1 MSDGIPHH
9 LEKNMRTNFA
19 ILTLT
24 ATLIAAN
31 ATTAMAQFNDP
42 MPESEHWR
50 VRATVPAGE
59 PTANQLARYGYKIS
73 GPVDRVVNID
83 GTTKYLNVTQLE
95 AVQINANGKGVTWM
109 FDTLGTA
116 PFSLPQVI
124 PGTDGVTVYVA
135 ENPTYQAR

>member
-1 MSDGIPHH
+1 
-9 LEKNMRTNFA
+9 MRTNFA

-24 ATLIAAN
+24 ATLIAAT

-59 PTANQLARYGYKIS
+59 PTANQLARYGYKTS
-73 GPVDRVVNID
+73 GPIDRIVSID

-95 AVQINANGKGVTWM
+95 AVQINANGKSVTWM

-116 PFSLPQVI
+116 PFSLSKVV
-124 PGTDGVTVYVA
+124 PGTDGVMVYVG